1 MQDSFG
7 NPIPDP
13 TADAAPETD
22 APVVETPTEA
32 PAEPALDAETTPAET
47 SVDTPA
53 EAPVEAPANTPAEAP
68 VEVPT
73 DTPAEAPVEAPAEPA
88 PAFDTS
94 TETAP
99 VVDAAT
105 PVEPAPAE
113 TPSSVIAPVG
123 GEKKSNSGL
132 IIGIIV
138 AVLIIGIIAAVAFLF
153 LNNNKTDDK
162 KDDTT
167 SETKEKE
174 SDNKKDDKKE
184 EKKAEKGVKVS
195 YDGTEL
201 TISTSFGDTVKGF
214 AGAAKLYDGTQTDE
228 DVEIT
233 DIDTYLDTVLED
245 EKETPRLVVLDEEE
259 YGVFEINA
267 STYKAKVGED
277 TYKDLTAGTIY
288 FWPSNAA
295 SLTIDGHEITTAKT
309 TEAEI
314 KNLFGEPDETYDN
327 DDTYTLDYKING
339 IMVTFFLEKT
349 EDGTR
354 VIDFVTFN

>member
-13 TADAAPETD
+13 TADATPTTD
-22 APVVETPTEA
+22 APVVDTPTEA
-32 PAEPALDAETTPAET
+32 PAEPALGTETTPAET

-53 EAPVEAPANTPAEAP
+53 EAPVEAPADTLAEAP
-68 VEVPT
+68 VET
-73 DTPAEAPVEAPAEPA
+73 PAEPA
-88 PAFDTS
+88 PAFDAS

-99 VVDAAT
+99 VVDATA

-184 EKKAEKGVKVS
+184 EKKTEKGVKVS

-245 EKETPRLVVLDEEE
+245 EKETPRLVILDEEE

-295 SLTIDGHEITTAKT
+295 NLTIDGHEITSAKT